1 MSGVILNT
9 TFCQAISDFFSGL
22 NSGQIKLPDTQMNV
36 GPLPSIAGGPAGSNG
51 DPDGKINFNNNL
63 LDGITPYAYGQSA
76 RMGSDRN
83 YQQIPH
89 RVQQII
95 NVLYLP
101 TADNSDL
108 ISMSHAVDQG
118 DVAFTLTSHR
128 PQGILFDRTQQL
140 DGAIANSTMP
150 NRTAFCNLATVNYL
164 LAGLQR
170 HGNASFMDVPN
181 SGKRE
186 NRPWVRLAQDL
197 NYSSTNPDTCQ
208 EILRMLRMH
217 IIPYGICAGSENQG
231 GKHETGYSPIQAAV
245 NHVTTMTVDGQNRDL
260 VNFWR
265 AYSLDSGDELIYRLE
280 KLPVKGFT
288 LNHYYKGTVHQTFP
302 GSEFKAWQLVPDVYR
317 MTYDP
322 AKDCNGRQRDVDAI
336 KYDYRIHGYWRVGQ
350 MFHHRQKNDMSVENY
365 SNDTVFLRGSLL
377 HVTFAPVWVQHE
389 DMPKHC
395 PPCPLRQSNSTTAQA
410 GKRKATH
417 SSGTTPSSG
426 MIGFGFTGLKGNTAA
441 NSSIPNL
448 DLFQT
453 SSKTHNSANRTFSLS
468 ATNATNTQQPPVL
481 NGVRSAIPVS
491 ATSISTSHV
500 DSTNVPTN
508 IVATDMSIPS
518 IQTNATEDMSERDK
532 PAKKKVKVKAKAPSE

>member
-1 MSGVILNT
+1 MRLHHMSGVILNT
-9 TFCQAISDFFSGL
+9 TFGQAISDFFSGL

-108 ISMSHAVDQG
+108 VSMSHAVDQG

-164 LAGLQR
+164 LAGLQK
-170 HGNASFMDVPN
+170 HGNAISMDVPN

-186 NRPWVRLAQDL
+186 SGPWVRLAQDL
-197 NYSSTNPDTCQ
+197 NYSFTNKDTCQ
-208 EILRMLRMH
+208 EILQMLRMH

-280 KLPVKGFT
+280 LLPVKSFT

-302 GSEFKAWQLVPDVYR
+302 GNQFKAWQLVPDVFR
-317 MTYDP
+317 MTYNP
-322 AKDCNGRQRDVDAI
+322 SKDCNGRQRDVDAI

-350 MFHHRQKNDMSVENY
+350 MFHHRLKNDMSVENY

-389 DMPKHC
+389 SMSEKCVCVPS
-395 PPCPLRQSNSTTAQA
+395 QSKSAVA
-410 GKRKATH
+410 RADKRKATH
-417 SSGTTPSSG
+417 SGGTAPILSMSGGFRFSASKASISG
-426 MIGFGFTGLKGNTAA
+426 
-441 NSSIPNL
+441 L

-453 SSKTHNSANRTFSLS
+453 SSTDQNSFGSTFSLS

-481 NGVRSAIPVS
+481 NGINNPAPVS
-491 ATSISTSHV
+491 ATNISTAYVEDLTKNSAANNE
-500 DSTNVPTN
+500 D
-508 IVATDMSIPS
+508 PS
-518 IQTNATEDMSERDK
+518 IQSTQTNATEDSVDK
-532 PAKKKVKVKAKAPSE
+532 PAKKKVKVKAKAPLE